1 MATYV
6 LMTKLSADC
15 IGDAERRRDRGRDW
29 LNRVNKACPQ
39 VKWIAHYA
47 LLGRYDFMD
56 LYEAPDDATAHK
68 VSLISREQGA
78 VSAESWPALSYEK
91 HLKLMEEVAGGRTA
105 ETPVGQT
112 TT

>member
-1 MATYV
+1 MPTYV
-6 LMTKLSADC
+6 LMTKLAPDS
-15 IGDAERRRDRGRDW
+15 IGNAKDRRDKGKSW
-29 LNRVNKACPQ
+29 LERVTRACPE

-56 LYEAPDDATAHK
+56 LYDAPDDATAHK

-78 VSAESWPALSYEK
+78 VSAESWPALSYDK
-91 HLKLMEEVAGGRTA
+91 HLKLMEEVAAGREGREPA
-105 ETPVGQT
+105 GHT

>member
-1 MATYV
+1 MQTYV
-6 LMTKLSADC
+6 LMTKLAPDC
-15 IGDAERRRDRGRDW
+15 IGEASDRKSRGQDW

-68 VSLISREQGA
+68 VSMISREEGA
-78 VSAESWPALSYEK
+78 ISAESWPALSYDK
-91 HLKLMEEVAGGRTA
+91 HLKLMEEVTRGRNGRSPAGH
-105 ETPVGQT
+105 T

>member
-1 MATYV
+1 MPTFV
-6 LMTKLSADC
+6 LMTKLAPDC
-15 IGDAERRRDRGRDW
+15 IGDANDRRGKGQDW
-29 LNRVNKACPQ
+29 LNRVHQACPE

-78 VSAESWPALSYEK
+78 VSAESWPALSYDK
-91 HLKLMEEVAGGRTA
+91 HLKLMEEVAKGKNSDSPAGKPMT
-105 ETPVGQT
+105 
-112 TT
+112 

>member
-1 MATYV
+1 MPTYV
-6 LMTKLSADC
+6 LMTKLAPDC
-15 IGDAERRRDRGRDW
+15 IGDADDRKSKGKDW
-29 LNRVNKACPQ
+29 LDRVNMACPE

-78 VSAESWPALSYEK
+78 ISAESWPALSYDK
-91 HLKLMEEVAGGRTA
+91 HLKLMEEVTRGKVAGSPAGK
-105 ETPVGQT
+105 PT
-112 TT
+112 T

>member
-1 MATYV
+1 MPTYV
-6 LMTKLSADC
+6 LMTKLAPDS
-15 IGDAERRRDRGRDW
+15 IGNAKLRKSKGQDW
-29 LNRVNKACPQ
+29 LARVHDACPE

-78 VSAESWPALSYEK
+78 VSAESWPALSYDK
-91 HLKLMEEVAGGRTA
+91 HLKLMEEVTRGQAADSPAGK
-105 ETPVGQT
+105 PT
-112 TT
+112 T

>member
-1 MATYV
+1 MPVYV
-6 LMTKLSADC
+6 LMTKLAPDS
-15 IGDAERRRDRGRDW
+15 IGDAVTRRGKGQDW
-29 LNRVNKACPQ
+29 LARVNKACPE

-56 LYEAPDDATAHK
+56 LYEAPDDSTAHK

-78 VSAESWPALSYEK
+78 VSAESWPALAYDQ
-91 HLKLMEEVAGGRTA
+91 HLKLMEEVSLQREKGGA
-105 ETPVGQT
+105 VPHT